1 MSPRQFLL
9 SFFDLREGRRCW
21 EPSYAQGAVLE
32 EIDVPEEEGSVML
45 ATPRCLKRG
54 RRDKGPGQSSM
65 ESPPMPGG
73 ERATGKGDWEYTRA
87 KINVNGGRSHMGSE

>member
-1 MSPRQFLL
+1 
-9 SFFDLREGRRCW
+9 
-21 EPSYAQGAVLE
+21 VLE

-73 ERATGKGDWEYTRA
+73 ERARGKGDW
-87 KINVNGGRSHMGSE
+87 G